1 MLSLVA
7 LAALATPMHG
17 EDDFPLVGTF
27 TENQACKTD
36 GSDPGVSRVK
46 ITPRDI
52 DSVFGL
58 CTILSKKREGATFVV
73 HVECKGP
80 GGSQML
86 SDVTSRRAR
95 TRPSTFQIRTRP
107 TRPCFIDVLIEG
119 PARPLLLQSLDPW
132 SAPIIGIVH
141 VAFRRARVMTSP
153 ATCSLCFSISRK
165 TLRFAGPEH
174 GRASAARLAAIPA
187 GESPVNRGVQTLL

>member
-1 MLSLVA
+1 MIKVAGRVLSLVA
-7 LAALATPMHG
+7 LAALATPAHG
-17 EDDFPLVGTF
+17 EDDFPLVGTY

-36 GSDPGVSRVK
+36 GSDRGVSRVK

-86 SDVTSRRAR
+86 SDVTFVPREDR
-95 TRPSTFQIRTRP
+95 T
-107 TRPCFIDVLIEG
+107 IDFSDQDQTYKAVLHRC
-119 PARPLLLQSLDPW
+119 PD
-132 SAPIIGIVH
+132 
-141 VAFRRARVMTSP
+141 
-153 ATCSLCFSISRK
+153 
-165 TLRFAGPEH
+165 
-174 GRASAARLAAIPA
+174 
-187 GESPVNRGVQTLL
+187 